1 MDVQLPRLLGTQAF
15 LPAVLAHIRNAASP
29 TSLPLDQVI
38 FQSILLCLIAQ
49 DKHLIIR
56 TPEEDLGLAV
66 QLVVW
71 TLSSVFNFTTHKVR
85 IRHVKKSSVPP
96 ARCGTPSS
104 NRQINKNMTNFPD
117 SPQVVDSFLR
127 SLFLPSNPGPPSS
140 SNSNVI
146 SQDEELTDWHTRSQ
160 SGHGH
165 GNNSWKQRARNSR
178 PKSFPNGLVIQ
189 PLNRA
194 DGASTTGLLMQ
205 GVPQHD
211 PINTTSTSSSTLSIL
226 KPQPVYA
233 FPQPSH
239 GRSLSPRLSHAN
251 TDPLPISPR
260 RRKMCSR
267 SRILNSEDLQ
277 GTKNLPQAL
286 VISGLENA
294 NTGVQRA
301 FSNVLGEKRV
311 VLADISS
318 EGDLK
323 EGSKGNEEVWT
334 FPAGF
339 ICVYVCPW
347 NAKERPDVHKT
358 LLDKFAMSTNL
369 FIPQNI
375 RQDFRVLSFA
385 MSTAASARPLHS
397 NISYSNPGS
406 PSTSFSL
413 PLPPSHSPPV
423 NTKALPD
430 HSHGLHSHHP
440 HSHQYQHQ
448 RSSTQYSATP
458 PSVTQS
464 LPHAPQSHTSMS
476 KQPRPHTPFR
486 LPPLLPD
493 GFLGPLLEVYRQTR
507 VAQNLDLYL
516 CDLMS
521 AARHE
526 SRLDGTLLTTKS
538 MKDARDLVKALRVVG
553 TDLTGMELVRPELA
567 REEGEEEQQSGNEDE
582 EDFHSTRST
591 PEAAEAKM
599 DQTSMRIL
607 EVSEVDIA
615 RIFPR
620 VVSHRVRLRDGPED
634 EVLSSALY
642 GATFNPPSALTLDK
656 TECEKPLD
664 SVKSVLVGILSEV

>member
-1 MDVQLPRLLGTQAF
+1 MDVQLPRRLLGTQAF
-15 LPAVLAHIRNAASP
+15 LPAVLAHIRNAAGP

-38 FQSILLCLIAQ
+38 FQSVLLCLIAQ

-66 QLVVW
+66 QLIVW

-85 IRHVKKSSVPP
+85 IRHVKKSPVPP

-104 NRQINKNMTNFPD
+104 NRQMNKNTTSFPD
-117 SPQVVDSFLR
+117 SPQLVDSFLR
-127 SLFLPSNPGPPSS
+127 SLFLPPNTGLPSS

-160 SGHGH
+160 SSHAH
-165 GNNSWKQRARNSR
+165 GNNLWKRRTSNSR

-194 DGASTTGLLMQ
+194 DGASTTVLLLQ
-205 GVPQHD
+205 GVPQND
-211 PINTTSTSSSTLSIL
+211 PINTTTSTSSSTLSIL

-233 FPQPSH
+233 FPQPGHS
-239 GRSLSPRLSHAN
+239 RSLSPRLSHAN
-251 TDPLPISPR
+251 TDPLSIPPR
-260 RRKMCSR
+260 RQKMRSR
-267 SRILNSEDLQ
+267 SRILNSADLK

-294 NTGVQRA
+294 NTAVQRA

-311 VLADISS
+311 VLPGISL

-323 EGSKGNEEVWT
+323 GEKGNEEVWT

-347 NAKERPDVHKT
+347 NAKERPDLHKT

-375 RQDFRVLSFA
+375 RQDFRVLTFA
-385 MSTAASARPLHS
+385 MSTATSARPFHS
-397 NISYSNPGS
+397 HFSYSNPGS
-406 PSTSFSL
+406 PSASFSL
-413 PLPPSHSPPV
+413 PLPPTHSPPV
-423 NTKALPD
+423 STKTLPD
-430 HSHGLHSHHP
+430 HSHGHHSHHP

-464 LPHAPQSHTSMS
+464 LPHAPQSHTSMF
-476 KQPRPHTPFR
+476 KQPRPRTPFR
-486 LPPLLPD
+486 IPPLLPD
-493 GFLGPLLEVYRQTR
+493 GFLEPLREAYRQTR

-526 SRLDGTLLTTKS
+526 SRLDGTLLTARS
-538 MKDARDLVKALRVVG
+538 IKDARDLVKALRVIG
-553 TDLTGMELVRPELA
+553 TDLTGTELVRPEQ
-567 REEGEEEQQSGNEDE
+567 EDEEEQESGNDEDE

-634 EVLSSALY
+634 EALSSALY
-642 GATFNPPSALTLDK
+642 GATFDLPSVSTPDK
-656 TECEKPLD
+656 TEGEKLFD